1 MARVQHAYRHSIR
14 AISVLLVLV
23 GVAMV
28 VSAVAG
34 GGGPLSVGVVV
45 GLALALLGG
54 GRLILAR
61 QGAPPRSGG
70 A

>member
-1 MARVQHAYRHSIR
+1 VQDAYRQSIR
-14 AISVLLVLV
+14 ALSMLLVLV
-23 GVAMV
+23 GLAMAI
-28 VSAVAG
+28 STLAR
-34 GGGPLSVGVVV
+34 GGGPLSVGVVL

-61 QGAPPRSGG
+61 QGAAPRSGG